1 MIRAFVAIGLPEA
14 VRGTLEAAQSGLP
27 AGRPVPAENLHLT
40 LVFLG
45 EHPEPAVEDVHLAL
59 QELRA
64 PGFQLRIDG
73 VGMFGGAVPRLLY
86 AGVAPEPGLAHLRK
100 KVARAAREG
109 GITPEG
115 GRYTPHVTLARFPR
129 DLSGEDLLALQ
140 EFVGRR
146 TGLAA
151 GPFEVEGFGL
161 YRSHLGR
168 NGPIYQEIAHY
179 RLDPPAD
186 RPAGPRGH

>member
-1 MIRAFVAIGLPEA
+1 MIRAFVALSLPDD
-14 VRGTLEAAQSGLP
+14 VRGTLEAAQAGLP
-27 AGRPVPAENLHLT
+27 AGRPVPPENFHLT
-40 LVFLG
+40 LAFLG
-45 EHPEPAVEDVHLAL
+45 EHPEPAIEDVHLAL
-59 QELRA
+59 QDLRA
-64 PGFQLRIDG
+64 PGFRLSIAG
-73 VGMFGGAVPRLLY
+73 VGTFGGAVPRLLY
-86 AGVAPEPGLAHLRK
+86 ADVAPEPALAHLRK

-115 GRYTPHVTLARFPR
+115 GRFTPHVTLARFPR

-146 TGLAA
+146 TGLSA
-151 GPFEVEGFGL
+151 GPFAVESFAL

-168 NGPIYQEIAHY
+168 NGPIYDEIANY

-186 RPAGPRGH
+186 